1 MDSLRRRARG
11 MTDID
16 YLINRFHELFRR
28 QEVQRRLNQLPLQ
41 EQVDQEHEL
50 PDEGDQLQ

>member
-1 MDSLRRRARG
+1 

-28 QEVQRRLNQLPLQ
+28 QDVQRRLNQLPLK
-41 EQVDQEHEL
+41 EQVDQEHER

>member
-1 MDSLRRRARG
+1 

-28 QEVQRRLNQLPLQ
+28 QDVQRQL
-41 EQVDQEHEL
+41 
-50 PDEGDQLQ
+50 GQLQLHEQMDQDHEPPAEDEPEVAPRAVAVLS

>member
-1 MDSLRRRARG
+1 

-28 QEVQRRLNQLPLQ
+28 QDVQRQLGQLQ
-41 EQVDQEHEL
+41 LHEQMDQEHE
-50 PDEGDQLQ
+50 PTEEGEQPQ

>member
-1 MDSLRRRARG
+1 

-28 QEVQRRLNQLPLQ
+28 QDVQRRLNQLTPAELLDQ
-41 EQVDQEHEL
+41 EQDPSE
-50 PDEGDQLQ
+50 EGDQLQ

>member
-28 QEVQRRLNQLPLQ
+28 QDVQRRLNQVTLH
-41 EQVDQEHEL
+41 EQMDQEHE
-50 PDEGDQLQ
+50 PTEEGEQPQ